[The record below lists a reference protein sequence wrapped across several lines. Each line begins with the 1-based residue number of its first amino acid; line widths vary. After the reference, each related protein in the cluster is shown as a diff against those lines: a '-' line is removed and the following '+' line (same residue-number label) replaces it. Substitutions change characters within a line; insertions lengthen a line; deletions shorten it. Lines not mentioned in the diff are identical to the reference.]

1 VNKKNYNDILRRLRE
16 AVRRKTHRKME
27 NQQLVSPSRQC
38 SSKPVGFGK
47 TFLAPNN
54 MTTLEQPS
62 YSPDLAPADFYLFP
76 RLKSALK
83 VRTFSGVT

>member
-1 VNKKNYNDILRRLRE
+1 
-16 AVRRKTHRKME
+16 ME

-47 TFLAPNN
+47 IFLAQNS
-54 MTTLEQPS
+54 MTTLEQLL

-83 VRTFSGVT
+83 GRVFSGVT